1 MKISRRYTEPKEA
14 KQEIEVPWDE
24 TLKYNETLINT
35 TQFFQTDKETILTI
49 ETKSREKRELEGIC
63 KSNYCN

>member
-1 MKISRRYTEPKEA
+1 MKIARRYTEPKEA
-14 KQEIEVPWDE
+14 KQEIEVPSDE
-24 TLKYNETLINT
+24 TLKYNETLIDT
-35 TQFFQTDKETILTI
+35 TQFFQTDNETVLTI

>member
-35 TQFFQTDKETILTI
+35 TQFFQTDNETVLTI
-49 ETKSREKRELEGIC
+49 ETKTREKREFEGIC
-63 KSNYCN
+63 KFCCSN